1 MRKLIALESECRRC
15 GKANVSYADPEADEC
30 AVDKYDGD
38 TVTETRHVR
47 MLCGDC
53 IDELEAKDIVD
64 MVRRT

>member
-30 AVDKYDGD
+30 AVDKCEGD
-38 TVTETRHVR
+38 RVTETHHIEI
-47 MLCGDC
+47 LCQEC
-53 IDELEAKDIVD
+53 RSELAPGIVD